1 MKMLKLLKVLVF
13 IFSLFMLFDESAF
26 ARAGRGQSYRS
37 SSYRS
42 SSSSGGYRSSYSGY
56 HRSSYGSGYRHS
68 GYTKDSDE
76 DALLGFLFLGVL
88 MFAIGYAIYRN
99 YRQKNAIHP
108 QSPEPAIDADA
119 RTRILQTIQEL
130 DPNFSMEIFL
140 ERAKEIFLRLQEAWS
155 SGDMTPV
162 RNFLSQGVYNRFK
175 IQLEIMRNMEGLKN
189 VMSDVNVVSMS
200 PIGISVSSP
209 HLTLHVALK
218 AEARDVTVPTG
229 INDDELQRLLK
240 KTSVARFTEVYSF
253 TRKLNAHS
261 DSSRDLLKGQCPR
274 CGFVPENFSQVNK
287 CPSCGA
293 LYNSGEYDWVL
304 SEITQMEEWKPTSA
318 DEVSGLA
325 DGMSR
330 QVIEDRASYLF
341 WRWIQYRVRGSALP
355 LMRDATDKMKAK
367 LASPA
372 QEYLGELAVGAVDLK
387 RVELSD
393 EEFRADVLIQ
403 WSASVEKNNEP
414 IHFDHRMYLVLPKDA
429 NVETNFADHG
439 CVQCGAP
446 VPDTDALNCAYC
458 GALLPEAHSDWL
470 LDEIRKKNRG

>member
-1 MKMLKLLKVLVF
+1 MKMLKLLKILVF
-13 IFSLFMLFDESAF
+13 IFCLFMLFDESAY

-42 SSSSGGYRSSYSGY
+42 SSSSGSYRSSYSGY

-68 GYTKDSDE
+68 GYTKDGVSDE
-76 DALLGFLFLGVL
+76 LLGFLFLGIL
-88 MFAIGYAIYRN
+88 MFVIGYAIYRN

-108 QSPEPAIDADA
+108 QSPEPGIDADA
-119 RTRILQTIQEL
+119 RARILQAIQET

-140 ERAKEIFLRLQEAWS
+140 ERAKEIFLRLQDAWS
-155 SGDMTPV
+155 SGDMTSV

-175 IQLEIMRNMEGLKN
+175 IQLEIMRNMEGAKN
-189 VMSDVNVVSMS
+189 VMSDISVESMS
-200 PIGISVSSP
+200 PIGIHVNP
-209 HLTLHVALK
+209 PYLTLHVAIGAK
-218 AEARDVTVPTG
+218 ARDVMLSIDVS
-229 INDDELQRLLK
+229 DDEAQQILK
-240 KTSVARFTEVYSF
+240 KASASRFTEVYSF
-253 TRKLNAHS
+253 TRKLTAQS
-261 DSSRDLLKGQCPR
+261 DASRDLLKGQCPR

-287 CPSCGA
+287 CPGCGA

-304 SEITQMEEWKPTSA
+304 SEITQMEEWKPASA
-318 DEVSGLA
+318 DGVSGLA
-325 DGMSR
+325 EGMSR

-341 WRWIQYRVRGSALP
+341 WRWIQCRVRGSALP
-355 LMRDATDKMKAK
+355 LMRDATGNMKAK

-372 QEYLGELAVGAVDLK
+372 NEYLGEIAVGAVDLK
-387 RVELSD
+387 SIESN

-439 CVQCGAP
+439 CEQCGAP
-446 VPDTDALNCAYC
+446 LPDTDALNCAYC
-458 GALLPEAHSDWL
+458 GALLPDTHNDWL
-470 LDEIRKKNRG
+470 LDDIREQSRG